1 MERTLGDVGAED
13 LFREVSAA
21 VSAVPAKET
30 TGLLLGATEGNV
42 IYLFTCL
49 QECIDGCK
57 VDENMESPIYP
68 GNSQLQPI
76 EENIRNYVM
85 GHFLWNKFG
94 KKRDDST
101 ELSVSKRKD
110 EGVRGRLV
118 LVPYLD
124 AQASKRGSE
133 DKGTQFP
140 KQNDKWCNPMEH
152 FRWGKPK
159 GRRRKPVKVPPTI
172 RENELPEYVGPE
184 VKNKESV
191 NFDYRAGM
199 LEVHDLDLH
208 GDTKKDKKNYKMIH
222 FRWGRGP
229 KDNMYFIN
237 QEDMLQERLKG
248 GLPEEGVKKD
258 AEKYKFG
265 HFQWSSPLKDKRY
278 GGFMKSSVERGQ
290 KPLLTF
296 FRNVIIKDGQEAQ
309 AFHQ

>member
-1 MERTLGDVGAED
+1 MWPSIWRGLLPL
-13 LFREVSAA
+13 LFALWA
-21 VSAVPAKET
+21 VSANI
-30 TGLLLGATEGNV
+30 LDCIEGKQCHRRYPFRTV
-42 IYLFTCL
+42 K
-49 QECIDGCK
+49 ECIDGCK

-85 GHFLWNKFG
+85 GHFRWNKFG
-94 KKRDDST
+94 KKRGNST

-118 LVPYLD
+118 QVPYLD

-133 DKGTQFP
+133 DMGTQFP
-140 KQNDKWCNPMEH
+140 KQNDKKNYTMEH

-159 GRRRKPVKVPPTI
+159 GRRRKPVRVPPTTH
-172 RENELPEYVGPE
+172 ESELPEYMGPE
-184 VKNKESV
+184 VEHEESV
-191 NFDYRAGM
+191 NLDYPAEM
-199 LEVHDLDLH
+199 LGVRDLDLH
-208 GDTKKDKKNYKMIH
+208 GDTKKDEKNYKMIH

-229 KDNMYFIN
+229 KHLMYSIN
-237 QEDMLQERLKG
+237 LEDMLQERLKG

-258 AEKYKFG
+258 VEKYKFG
-265 HFQWSSPLKDKRY
+265 HFHWSSPLKGRRY
-278 GGFMKSSVERGQ
+278 GGFMISSVERGQ

-296 FRNVIIKDGQEAQ
+296 FRNVIIEDGQEAQ